1 MSLSQT
7 LICFETIYVLC
18 SPVMPLSQAVFWV
31 SIVIISRG
39 TIHLNSKEIEFSLP
53 LDPDAIN
60 MNKVD
65 YQEFI
70 KRKDAGLITIRK
82 HPVLDLEICNYTPRT
97 QYDNLWDDYTRMCR
111 GLILDSEHNILSKPF
126 SKFFN
131 LNETPETSMANL
143 PAEVPLITE
152 KLDGVLGI
160 LYPEKQIPAIASR
173 GSFESEFAVWATDW
187 IRKKAFLL
195 DDFKQGYTYCFEI
208 IYPNSKMVVDYKGR
222 SELVLLAVL
231 SNENHYELNHI
242 QEAVELGFSYAK
254 EFHFDNLN
262 QAEKYL
268 VEAQGINEEGFVCRY
283 SNGLRLK
290 LKSEDYRRLHKILTG
305 FSAKDVWEALRQ
317 GKTVDDLLNIV
328 PDEFYQ
334 WVKKIESEL
343 WQSKVKIDEDA
354 TAICQEA
361 IKLASRREQA
371 LYILKSV
378 EKNKG
383 LSGVVFSMLDGRID
397 EANKKAWG
405 LVEPNADR
413 VMT

>member
-1 MSLSQT
+1 
-7 LICFETIYVLC
+7 
-18 SPVMPLSQAVFWV
+18 
-31 SIVIISRG
+31 
-39 TIHLNSKEIEFSLP
+39 
-53 LDPDAIN
+53 

-82 HPVLDLEICNYTPRT
+82 HPVLDLEI
-97 QYDNLWDDYTRMCR
+97 
-111 GLILDSEHNILSKPF
+111 
-126 SKFFN
+126 
-131 LNETPETSMANL
+131 
-143 PAEVPLITE
+143 
-152 KLDGVLGI
+152 
-160 LYPEKQIPAIASR
+160 
-173 GSFESEFAVWATDW
+173 
-187 IRKKAFLL
+187 
-195 DDFKQGYTYCFEI
+195 
-208 IYPNSKMVVDYKGR
+208 
-222 SELVLLAVL
+222 
-231 SNENHYELNHI
+231 
-242 QEAVELGFSYAK
+242 
-254 EFHFDNLN
+254 
-262 QAEKYL
+262 
-268 VEAQGINEEGFVCRY
+268 
-283 SNGLRLK
+283 
-290 LKSEDYRRLHKILTG
+290 
-305 FSAKDVWEALRQ
+305 SAKDVWEALRQ